1 MQGTTNIRWEE
12 RQIPLRTAAT
22 PGSNSE
28 TIRRD
33 NLSTILREVHLS
45 GPRSRS
51 DLVGVTGLNRST
63 VGDLVAELV
72 DQGLVREQRGDSLGS
87 PGRPSPTVHAAPEGA
102 VVLAVS
108 IAVHWLTVA
117 IVGLGGH
124 VLDRVRRD
132 RPGAPPTLDQT
143 LADALEMGRSML
155 QQPGIRDRLVGVG
168 VAAVGPVRSQDGY
181 VHFAPNLGW
190 TAVPMAERIA
200 RLFDLDVPVVVRNEA
215 DLGARAEHL
224 RGAGVGVD
232 DLIYLSCDVGVC
244 AGIVTGGRPLVGAR
258 GYAGEVGHF
267 AVDPDGAPCGCGS
280 HGGWETVVG
289 ERALLRGA
297 GRDADGGP
305 REVDAV
311 LRSAEAGELGP
322 MSAVWALGRWL
333 GIGMAGLVNTF
344 DPRVVVLGGLFARLA
359 PLVREPMDAELAAR
373 VMSVSRDPVRVVAST
388 LGDDAPLLG
397 AAERAFEPLLADPM
411 RWSPRPV
418 AIQGG
423 AMANA

>member
-1 MQGTTNIRWEE
+1 MRAITS
-12 RQIPLRTAAT
+12 

-33 NLSTILREVHLS
+33 NLSALLREVHLD

-51 DLVGVTGLNRST
+51 DLVALTGLNRST

-87 PGRPSPTVHAAPEGA
+87 PGRPSAKVHAAPEGA
-102 VVLAVS
+102 VVLAIS

-117 IVGLGGH
+117 IVGLGGQ
-124 VLDRVRRD
+124 VLDRVRHD
-132 RPGAPPTLDQT
+132 RAGAPPTLDQT
-143 LADALEMGRSML
+143 LGDALEMGRSML
-155 QQPGIRDRLVGVG
+155 DRPGVRGRLVGVG
-168 VAAVGPVRSQDGY
+168 VAAVGPVRSEDGY

-200 RLFDLDVPVVVRNEA
+200 RLFDLEVPVVVRNEA

-224 RGAGVGVD
+224 RGAGAGVD
-232 DLIYLSCDVGVC
+232 DLIYLSCDVGVG

-258 GYAGEVGHF
+258 GYAGEVGHV
-267 AVDPDGAPCGCGS
+267 AVDPAGLACGCGS
-280 HGGWETVVG
+280 HGCWETVVG

-297 GRDADGGP
+297 GRDPDGGP

-311 LRSAEAGELGP
+311 LRAAAAGDATGLA
-322 MSAVWALGRWL
+322 AVRAVSRWL
-333 GIGMAGLVNTF
+333 GIGMAGLVNVF
-344 DPRVVVLGGLFARLA
+344 DPRVVVLGGLFARLT
-359 PLVREPMDAELAAR
+359 PLMREPMDAELASR
-373 VMSVSRDPVRVVAST
+373 VMSVSRDPVRVVASP

-418 AIQGG
+418 ALQGG
-423 AMANA
+423 AMANV

>member
-1 MQGTTNIRWEE
+1 MRS
-12 RQIPLRTAAT
+12 AVT

-33 NLSTILREVHLS
+33 NLSMLLREVHLT

-51 DLVGVTGLNRST
+51 DLVALTGLNRST

-108 IAVHWLTVA
+108 MAVHWLTVA
-117 IVGLGGH
+117 LVGLGGH

-132 RPGAPPTLDQT
+132 RAGAPPTLDQV
-143 LADALEMGRSML
+143 LADTLEMGRSML
-155 QQPGIRDRLVGVG
+155 QRPGVRERLVGIG

-190 TAVPMAERIA
+190 SAVPLAERIA

-232 DLIYLSCDVGVC
+232 DLIYLSCDVGVG

-258 GYAGEVGHF
+258 GYAGEVGHV
-267 AVDPDGAPCGCGS
+267 AVVPDGASCGCGS
-280 HGGWETVVG
+280 HGCWETVVG

-297 GRDADGGP
+297 GRDPDGGP

-311 LRSAEAGELGP
+311 LRAAEAGELGP
-322 MSAVWALGRWL
+322 MSAVLALGRWL
-333 GIGMAGLVNTF
+333 GIGLAGLVNTF
-344 DPRVVVLGGLFARLA
+344 DPQVVVLGGLFGRLA
-359 PLVREPMDAELAAR
+359 PLVHEPMDAELAAR
-373 VMSVSRDPVRVVAST
+373 VMSVSRDPVRVVASS
-388 LGDDAPLLG
+388 LGDDAPLMG

-411 RWSPRPV
+411 RWAPQPFVLR
-418 AIQGG
+418 GG
-423 AMANA
+423 AMANV